1 MATANLYILAKAAE
15 SDQGRK
21 ERNRFATEQ
30 PSFTRPT
37 AEAEP
42 EARLWKICAEAAS
55 PRLTGFEWVAFLFF
69 GALAIGALAYSFY
82 EPFHLLNSGAL
93 DQTVRTLLTR

>member
-15 SDQGRK
+15 SDEGLKEQNLVATGR
-21 ERNRFATEQ
+21 

-42 EARLWKICAEAAS
+42 EARLWKVCAEVAS
-55 PRLTGFEWVAFLFF
+55 PRFRGFESVLFLLF
-69 GALAIGALAYSFY
+69 GALAFGALAYSFY
-82 EPFHLLNSGAL
+82 EPFHLLNSGAP
-93 DQTVRTLLTR
+93 DETIRAVLTR